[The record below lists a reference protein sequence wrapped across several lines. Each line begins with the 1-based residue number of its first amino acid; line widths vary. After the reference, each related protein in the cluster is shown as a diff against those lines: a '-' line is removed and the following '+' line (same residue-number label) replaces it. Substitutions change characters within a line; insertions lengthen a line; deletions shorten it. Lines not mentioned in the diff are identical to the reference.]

1 MTYLEIF
8 WQWDFVV
15 GIGDNIV
22 LTKDDELSRQ
32 VISKILSKNF
42 GEVWSAHQDSHYIS
56 ANQSFDKNKI
66 INQLTFYEY
75 SIVHDALTKDLFR
88 YDASEIM
95 SRGIGSDKLWK
106 FFDEYISQGPN
117 SLVKLLNELDKQ
129 I

>member
-1 MTYLEIF
+1 M
-8 WQWDFVV
+8 
-15 GIGDNIV
+15 
-22 LTKDDELSRQ
+22 
-32 VISKILSKNF
+32 
-42 GEVWSAHQDSHYIS
+42 
-56 ANQSFDKNKI
+56 
-66 INQLTFYEY
+66 TFYEY